1 MALFLFGAFALVAT
15 SVWLVAGRSAPT
27 LSEPALPFS
36 MRDILPVLTERNTL
50 LLSLAAAGPFA
61 VFIGFSSWLP
71 SYYHEVLGMSVSRS
85 SAMVAILPLMGAV
98 VNPLS
103 GLMQARVGCRK
114 PFLLVP
120 GIVFPFAAVGTF
132 LLFTHPLP
140 IIISSIVLGICFSM
154 FLPALLTIPMELPG
168 VTVERVAIV
177 TAAALTM
184 GNGATVISP
193 LFIGFLTDAMG
204 SYLPSLTVVALL
216 PLTLVIS
223 ALAMPE
229 TGSKAS

>member
-1 MALFLFGAFALVAT
+1 MALFLFGAFALVGT
-15 SVWLVAGRSAPT
+15 SVWLAAGRSAPT
-27 LSEPALPFS
+27 LREPALPFS
-36 MRDILPVLTERNTL
+36 MRDVLPVLTERNTL
-50 LLSLAAAGPFA
+50 LLSLAAVGPFA
-61 VFIGFSSWLP
+61 VYIGFSSWLP

-103 GLMQARVGCRK
+103 GLLQARVGRRK

-120 GIVFPFAAVGTF
+120 GVVFPFAAVGTF

-140 IIISSIVLGICFSM
+140 IIISTIVLGICFSM

-168 VTVERVAIV
+168 ITVERVAIV

-193 LFIGFLTDAMG
+193 LFIGFLTDALG